1 MATEGPKRPLPDDST
16 EESSIVLKKQ
26 KTESA
31 VSTAQQQP
39 GVSSVRHEAFLAG
52 MRLLSQQSNKR
63 LIANYCSGSQENVR
77 LAGSHYAVDR
87 SCWRG
92 FWRQV

>member
-1 MATEGPKRPLPDDST
+1 MATEGPKRPLPDDVT

-39 GVSSVRHEAFLAG
+39 GVSF
-52 MRLLSQQSNKR
+52 
-63 LIANYCSGSQENVR
+63 
-77 LAGSHYAVDR
+77 
-87 SCWRG
+87 
-92 FWRQV
+92 